1 MLSKSTIKS
10 INSLRI
16 KKYRNEK
23 GLFIAEGERLVEDIL
38 NSTLKVESLYYTPDW
53 SPNLEISFP
62 NKFGITIDEMKK
74 ISGLS
79 SPSNVFAIVSTPDY
93 NIVEIDFS
101 NTLSLALDG
110 VQDPGNLGTIIRLA
124 DWFGIDT
131 ILCSN
136 ETVDAYSPK
145 VVQSCMGAISRVKI
159 IYCNLIEI
167 FEDLK
172 GKVNFPIFGTF
183 MTGGSIYSEILSS
196 KGIIVMGNEGNGIS
210 SDVEKLITNR
220 IHIPSFA
227 TNRSTVESLN
237 VAMATSIVCS
247 EFRRREYV

>member
-1 MLSKSTIKS
+1 MLSKSTIKLV
-10 INSLRI
+10 NSLRV

-38 NSTLKVESLYYTPDW
+38 NSVLKVESIYHTFDW
-53 SPNLEISFP
+53 ESKLKKMIP
-62 NKFGITIDEMKK
+62 NKFDVTADEMKK

-79 SPSNVFAIVSTPDY
+79 SPSKVLALVSIPDY
-93 NIVEIDFS
+93 NAVEIDFS

-110 VQDPGNLGTIIRLA
+110 IQDPGNMGTIIRLA
-124 DWFGIDT
+124 DWFGIDS

-136 ETVDAYSPK
+136 ETVDVYSPK
-145 VVQSCMGAISRVKI
+145 VVQSCMGAISRVKV
-159 IYCNLIEI
+159 IYCNLIEVLV
-167 FEDLK
+167 DLK
-172 GKVNFPIFGTF
+172 RNNNLPIFGTF
-183 MTGGSIYSEILSS
+183 MVGNNIYSDILSS

-210 SDVEKLITNR
+210 PEVEKLITNR

-227 TNRSTVESLN
+227 ANRSTVESLN